1 MRFVLL
7 VIVSFFLYSPA
18 NGQATVSG
26 KIFDGDGNEL
36 ARVPVC
42 LIQQKDSSTIQSVLS
57 DDEGLYCFKNIQNGT
72 FLVRATFLGQISSE
86 KKVMV
91 WRGSHLNVDLRI
103 SESVMLKEVVVT
115 QPNVTVNGDTTRYA
129 VNRFTSGSERN
140 LKDILGALPNVSVD
154 EASKSITANGKHVN
168 RILLEGQD
176 LFQGNTSIPLE
187 NLSADGVKRVEIIDN
202 YSEYN
207 IYDGFKTT
215 NETVLNVGVDE
226 KLKNRI
232 KGEIDG
238 NGGYRDKYDVRA
250 TSLYIGKKSM
260 LHGVAASNNTGNRL
274 LTFQDIMQFNGGV
287 KNLLM
292 GDDPMDEVTKLMNMY
307 SAFTNSRRDISHREN
322 SLVSLNGMS
331 NPNSKVRLSIGAIY
345 GYDHYRCRKENS
357 YSYLSGLDYTEEAR
371 ENSRQHNGLFNIKL
385 TYTPSKNFNII
396 YSNQTLVATQDKEND
411 MDVMEQNDIAFLTS
425 PKTLHVK
432 NNLLAAKRF
441 GKNVLNL
448 TFSHSVSQYKESS
461 AFESTYTYFTPL
473 MNLDNSYEY
482 DYKNRNEIYAAQLFY
497 LHRLSDSYYMR
508 FALSGEKDK
517 QYFTTQ
523 HRQTDTTAVY
533 GNDSHV
539 YYTTCYGDVML
550 GKDRGNL
557 TFSIRLRY
565 ALLHSSSNIKRS
577 FMQTNTNFLSP
588 MLQVKYN
595 ITPYHYLML
604 KYECGKKKS
613 DISDL
618 IDNQWLK
625 SYNQVVCS
633 QVDRLFSPTH
643 KVSLSHLLSLQ
654 YVGLNIMNMASYE
667 EVKDPIV
674 SSHFQEGYVS
684 RIEKMQGD
692 RERALMMMSS
702 AEYKF
707 LNFPLNVRCNFNFK
721 HSYTPMYYEGVFY
734 KSAANSTNLMLQL
747 VTFYKRGF
755 NGNLKWSVSNSAYT
769 GVPMSNRLTTN
780 NLLGQ
785 LTWHN
790 HVIYASVDARL
801 STYSMNL
808 IHTKNMYY
816 GFEIRYNIADDI
828 ILKLSGVDVMHMK
841 ERRQMTGS
849 NTSYSSINSN
859 TWYMPGHI
867 MAGISFKY

>member
-1 MRFVLL
+1 M
-7 VIVSFFLYSPA
+7 VIVSFFLYSPVK
-18 NGQATVSG
+18 GQASVSG

-36 ARVPVC
+36 ARVPVY

-72 FLVRATFLGQISSE
+72 FLVRATFLGQIASE

-103 SESVMLKEVVVT
+103 SESVMFKEVVVT
-115 QPNVTVNGDTTRYA
+115 QPNVTVNGDTTRYV

-140 LKDILGALPNVSVD
+140 LKDILGALPNINVD
-154 EASKSITANGKHVN
+154 EASKSITANGKHIN

-187 NLSADGVKRVEIIDN
+187 NLSADGVRRVEIIDN

-215 NETVLNVGVDE
+215 NETVLNVGMDE
-226 KLKNRI
+226 KSKNRI
-232 KGEIDG
+232 KGDIDG
-238 NGGYRDKYDVRA
+238 NGGFCDKYGMRA
-250 TSLYIGKKSM
+250 SSLYIGRKSM
-260 LHGVAASNNTGNRL
+260 LHGIVASNNTGNRL

-287 KNLLM
+287 KNILT
-292 GDDPMDEVTKLMNMY
+292 GDDSMDEVMKLMNTY
-307 SAFTNSRRDISHREN
+307 STFTNSRRDITRREN
-322 SLVSLNGMS
+322 SLMSLNGMS
-331 NPNSKVRLSIGAIY
+331 NPNSKVKLSISAIY

-385 TYTPSKNFNII
+385 SYLPSKTFNII
-396 YSNQTLVATQDKEND
+396 YSNQTLLAAQDKESK
-411 MDVMEQNDIAFLTS
+411 MDVMEQNDIAYQTS
-425 PKTLHVK
+425 PKMLYVK

-448 TFSHSVSQYKESS
+448 TLNHSVSQYKESF
-461 AFESTYTYFTPL
+461 AFESTYAYFTPSML
-473 MNLDNSYEY
+473 LDNSYEY
-482 DYKNRNEIYAAQLFY
+482 DYKNRNEVYATQLFC

-508 FALSGEKDK
+508 FALSGEEDK

-523 HRQTDTTAVY
+523 HRQTDTISVY
-533 GNDSHV
+533 DKDSHV
-539 YYTTCYGDVML
+539 YYTTCYGDAML

-565 ALLHSSSNIKRS
+565 ALLNSSSNIKRS
-577 FMQTNTNFLSP
+577 LSKTKTNFLSP
-588 MLQVKYN
+588 MLQMKYN
-595 ITPYHYLML
+595 FTPYHYLML

-618 IDNQWLK
+618 VDNQWLK
-625 SYNQVVCS
+625 SYSQVVCS
-633 QVDRLFSPTH
+633 QVDRLFSPVH
-643 KVSLSHLLSLQ
+643 KVSLSHLLSLP

-667 EVKDPIV
+667 DVKDPVV
-674 SSHFQEGYVS
+674 SSYHQEAYVS
-684 RIEKMQGD
+684 RIEKRQGD
-692 RERALMMMSS
+692 RERLLTMMSS

-734 KSAANSTNLMLQL
+734 KPTANSTNLMFQL
-747 VTFYKRGF
+747 ITFYKQGF
-755 NGNLKWSVSNSAYT
+755 NGNLQWSLSNSAYT
-769 GVPMSNRLTTN
+769 GVPISNRLTTN
-780 NLLGQ
+780 DLFGQ
-785 LTWHN
+785 LTTHL
-790 HVIYASVDARL
+790 A
-801 STYSMNL
+801 
-808 IHTKNMYY
+808 
-816 GFEIRYNIADDI
+816 
-828 ILKLSGVDVMHMK
+828 
-841 ERRQMTGS
+841 
-849 NTSYSSINSN
+849 
-859 TWYMPGHI
+859 
-867 MAGISFKY
+867 

>member
-7 VIVSFFLYSPA
+7 TIISFFLYTPV
-18 NGQATVSG
+18 NGQASVSG

-36 ARVPVC
+36 ARVPVY
-42 LIQQKDSSTIQSVLS
+42 LIQKNDSSAIQNVLT
-57 DDEGLYCFKNIQNGT
+57 DDKGGYCFKNVPNGT
-72 FLVRATFLGQISSE
+72 FYVRATFLGQISSE
-86 KKVMV
+86 KKIMV
-91 WRGSHLNVDLRI
+91 WSGSHLNVDLRI
-103 SESVMLKEVVVT
+103 NDGVMLKEVVVT
-115 QPNVTVNGDTTRYA
+115 QPGVTIQGDTTRYV

-140 LKDILGALPNVSVD
+140 LKDILGTLPNINVD

-168 RILLEGQD
+168 RVLLEGQD
-176 LFQGNTSIPLE
+176 LFQGKTSIPLE
-187 NLSADGVKRVEIIDN
+187 NLSADGIKRIEIIEN

-215 NETVLNVGVDE
+215 NETVLNVGMDE
-226 KLKNRI
+226 ESKNRI

-238 NGGYRDKYDVRA
+238 NGGYQNKYDVRA

-287 KNLLM
+287 KKLLT
-292 GDDPMDEVTKLMNMY
+292 GDDPMDEVTKLMNTY
-307 SAFTNSRRDISHREN
+307 SAFTNSQRDITHREN
-322 SLVSLNGMS
+322 SLVSLNSMS
-331 NPNSKVRLSIGAIY
+331 NPNSKVKLSIGAIY
-345 GYDHYRCRKENS
+345 GYEHYRCRKENS
-357 YSYLSGLDYTEEAR
+357 YDYLSGLDYTEEAR
-371 ENSRQHNGLFNIKL
+371 ENGRQHNGLFNIKL
-385 TYTPSKNFNII
+385 TYMPSNNFNII
-396 YSNQTLVATQDKEND
+396 YSNHTLLTTQDKESD
-411 MDVMEQNDIAFLTS
+411 MDLMEQNDIAFMTS

-432 NNLLAAKRF
+432 NNLLVAKSF

-448 TFSHSVSQYKESS
+448 TFSHSTSQYKESS
-461 AFESTYTYFTPL
+461 AFESTYTYFSPS
-473 MNLDNSYEY
+473 MHLDNSYEY
-482 DYKNRNEIYAAQLFY
+482 DYKNRDEIYATQLFY
-497 LHRLSDSYYMR
+497 LHRLSGSYYMR
-508 FALSGEKDK
+508 LALSGEKDK
-517 QYFTTQ
+517 HYFTTQ

-533 GNDSHV
+533 GNNSHV
-539 YYTTCYGDVML
+539 YYTTYNGDAML

-565 ALLHSSSNIKRS
+565 TLLRSSSNIKRS
-577 FMQTNTNFLSP
+577 FMQTKTKFLSP

-595 ITPYHYLML
+595 ITPYHYLTL

-613 DISDL
+613 DIIDL

-625 SYNQVVCS
+625 SYNQVVYS

-654 YVGLNIMNMASYE
+654 YVGLYIMNIASYE

-674 SSHFQEGYVS
+674 SSFRQEAYVS

-692 RERALMMMSS
+692 RERSLTMMSA

-707 LNFPLNVRCNFNFK
+707 LNFPLNVRCNLNFK
-721 HSYTPMYYEGVFY
+721 HLSTPMYYEGTFY
-734 KSAANSTNLMLQL
+734 KSAANSINLMFQL
-747 VTFYKRGF
+747 ITFHKRGF
-755 NGNLKWSVSNSAYT
+755 NGNLQWRVSNSAYS

-780 NLLGQ
+780 NLIGQ

-790 HVIYASVDARL
+790 HVIYVSVDARL
-801 STYSMNL
+801 STYSMNQ

-828 ILKLSGVDVMHMK
+828 MLKLSGVDVLHTK

-849 NTSYSSINSN
+849 STSYSSINNN